1 MYGVG
6 IVLVAVVVFGP
17 AVRPWYVVWGLVPLA
32 AVATHRPVRRVLAV
46 CCAGLALVVLPDGY
60 SLNPQRLLLALTGG
74 LVGVAA
80 FVVLGLM
87 IERATWR
94 TAWAATARHPHQ

>member
-1 MYGVG
+1 
-6 IVLVAVVVFGP
+6 
-17 AVRPWYVVWGLVPLA
+17 
-32 AVATHRPVRRVLAV
+32 
-46 CCAGLALVVLPDGY
+46 LALVVLPDGY
-60 SLNPQRLLLALTGG
+60 SLNPQRLLLALIGG

-94 TAWAATARHPHQ
+94 TAWAATARHTHR